1 MAKAQRWILASV
13 GFFGSLLAPGSII
26 TQEDLGFATVKEK
39 DENGVETGKEK
50 RVAVKPPRDAIEI
63 NERGE
68 PVHARDAQT
77 FAEIFGTAAIPFG
90 GAAPAQS
97 PGGLQLAANNLNNL
111 PAITAG
117 HPNPADLAG
126 AGNFDA
132 VHGTDPTVGNLSPDV
147 IEALTSNPDFMRRMA
162 EALST
167 KTPDVVK
174 QQDANAQLSGDPA
187 KDVEAAKAAEAAKP
201 AAGANAQSA
210 APTRRSDA
218 AKDDGKK

>member
-1 MAKAQRWILASV
+1 MSKKAYGWILAST

-26 TQEDLGFATVKEK
+26 TQDDLGYALVPVK
-39 DENGVETGKEK
+39 DADGNLTGKED

-63 NERGE
+63 GNDGK
-68 PVHARDAQT
+68 PIHDKDQQSY
-77 FAEIFGTAAIPFG
+77 AEIFGSAAVPFG

-97 PGGLQLAANNLNNL
+97 PGGLQLAANNL
-111 PAITAG
+111 PALTAG
-117 HPNPADLAG
+117 HANLADIAG
-126 AGNFDA
+126 EQRPEAT
-132 VHGTDPTVGNLSPDV
+132 HGLDPTVGNRSPDV

-162 EALST
+162 EALSAP
-167 KTPDVVK
+167 KPDVVA
-174 QQDANAQLSGDPA
+174 QQDANAKLAGDPA
-187 KDVEAAKAAEAAKP
+187 KDVEAAKP

>member
-1 MAKAQRWILASV
+1 MSKAKNQRWMLASV
-13 GFFGSLLAPGSII
+13 GFFGSLLAPGSVI
-26 TQEDLGFATVKEK
+26 TQDDLGFAKVK
-39 DENGVETGKEK
+39 DEDGKE
-50 RVAVKPPRDAIEI
+50 RLVAVAPPRDAIEVD
-63 NERGE
+63 EAGQ
-68 PVHARDAQT
+68 PVDKRRSDDM
-77 FAEIFGTAAIPFG
+77 AEILGYAAIPFG

-126 AGNFDA
+126 AGNADA

-162 EALST
+162 EALGT
-167 KTPDVVK
+167 KTPPVVE
-174 QQDANAQLSGDPA
+174 QQDANAAASGA
-187 KDVEAAKAAEAAKP
+187 KDETKP

-210 APTRRSDA
+210 APTRRGA
-218 AKDDGKK
+218 ATDDKK